1 MGGLSDTGQPGHRYH
16 GATGDRRESS
26 GRQRKE
32 FFKSQG
38 FRTIIYQVKDLARAK
53 ELYGALLGVA
63 PSMDEAYYIWFSIEG
78 QEVGLDHHGHS
89 QDMTGPVGYWHVD
102 DINERLERLLAAGAE
117 VQLAVR
123 DVGGGK
129 LIATLKDGDGNII
142 GLIQPP

>member
-1 MGGLSDTGQPGHRYH
+1 MGGLSDTGQLGHRYH

-26 GRQRKE
+26 GRLRKE
-32 FFKSQG
+32 YFITSG
-38 FRTIIYQVKDLARAK
+38 MRTVIYPVKDLTRAK

-63 PSMDEAYYIWFSIEG
+63 PSMDEAYYVGFSIEG
-78 QEVGLDHHGHS
+78 QEVGLGPHGHS
-89 QDMTGPVGYWHVD
+89 QGMTGPVGYWHVD
-102 DINERLERLLAAGAE
+102 DIYERLERLLAAGAE